1 MPKAVAGFRDV
12 TTPIELPVAA
22 VLAATAGAERE
33 VLETMLEY
41 YRAAVKR
48 KAVGVSEADLRRRF
62 VPSQTT
68 LGGIVKHLAV
78 VERRWF
84 ELGLRELPVDEQLDE
99 GWTLGPAD
107 TITTLLG
114 SYDAAC
120 ARSREVAGGL
130 RLDDVVPEPTLGRLS
145 QRWVYVHLIDETARH
160 AGHADIIRELI
171 DGSTGRLPGP
181 GHGDG
186 GGAGWRSAITP

>member
-1 MPKAVAGFRDV
+1 V
-12 TTPIELPVAA
+12 TTPPIELPVAA

-48 KAVGVSEADLRRRF
+48 KAVGVSEEDLRRHF

-84 ELGLRELPVDEQLDE
+84 ERALQELPRDVPPHE
-99 GWTLGPAD
+99 GWALDPGD
-107 TITTLLG
+107 TIITLLAD
-114 SYDAAC
+114 YDAAC
-120 ARSREVAGGL
+120 ARAREIAAGL
-130 RLDDVVPEPTLGRLS
+130 QLDDTVAEPELGRLS
-145 QRWVYVHLIDETARH
+145 LRWVYVHMIDETARH

-171 DGSTGRLPGP
+171 DGATGDR
-181 GHGDG
+181 
-186 GGAGWRSAITP
+186 

>member
-1 MPKAVAGFRDV
+1 V
-12 TTPIELPVAA
+12 TTPPIELPVAA

-48 KAVGVSEADLRRRF
+48 KAVGVSEEDLRRRF

-84 ELGLRELPVDEQLDE
+84 ERALQELPLDIPPQE
-99 GWTLGPAD
+99 GWALDPGD
-107 TITTLLG
+107 TITSLLAD
-114 SYDAAC
+114 YDAAC
-120 ARSREVAGGL
+120 ARSREIAAGL
-130 RLDDVVPEPTLGRLS
+130 QLDDTVPEPELGRLS
-145 QRWVYVHLIDETARH
+145 LRWVYVHMIDETARH

-171 DGSTGRLPGP
+171 DGATGDR
-181 GHGDG
+181 
-186 GGAGWRSAITP
+186 